1 MQYLAL
7 GKGLMYFY
15 FFRSKD
21 FPTLEWGLPLSDRQ
35 GFQSSR
41 AGTDGPARTG
51 TGGFTSLW
59 ESLPLP
65 VGRVGTAFSAV
76 PGEVKY
82 NFLFWPVQDNN

>member
-1 MQYLAL
+1 MDSKPL
-7 GKGLMYFY
+7 GSARPG
-15 FFRSKD
+15 KD
-21 FPTLEWGLPLSDRQ
+21 
-35 GFQSSR
+35 
-41 AGTDGPARTG
+41 
-51 TGGFTSLW
+51 GFTSPW

>member
-41 AGTDGPARTG
+41 AGTDGFSSP
-51 TGGFTSLW
+51 W